1 MRKLENKFKEVI
13 ESITNRYN
21 EKGSLLLIRVVKSSV
36 NKKMAQAQEE
46 GKSIET
52 IENIGL
58 EDLKDNQRALKAI
71 GC

>member
-1 MRKLENKFKEVI
+1 MIKLENKFKEVI

-21 EKGSLLLIRVVKSSV
+21 EKGLLLLIRAIESSV

-46 GKSIET
+46 GKSIEA

-58 EDLKDNQRALKAI
+58 EDLKDSQVALKSIAS
-71 GC
+71 